1 MTITADPL
9 VSIVLITY
17 NSAKYVL
24 ETLESVKKQTWHN
37 IELIIS
43 DDGSNDLTIKICT
56 DWLKENK
63 HHFQQVH
70 LITVAENTGIPKNCN
85 RGLRATRGEW
95 LKTISGDDILL
106 PNCIADNM
114 AFSRLIPDCSFIFSD
129 VNEINENGSVIREH
143 IVNESLLFFGNLST
157 AKKQLKAY
165 SRWPAFLNTP
175 SFFSKREVIEKVG
188 FCDENFKIYEDM
200 TMIIR
205 MMERNI
211 KMYYMPITTVSYRI
225 HQQAISRSQHVNE
238 RREKEAFMVFK
249 KYREPHL
256 SLLNPFDLS
265 VYYENWLRFKFKG
278 INGRKGI
285 HCLRKL
291 SLYYW
296 HMKFNGIKTY

>member
-24 ETLESVKKQTWHN
+24 ETLESVKKQTWRN